1 MPNVLSVNYSVL
13 LLLPRFIIFTA
24 RWLKPNLNK
33 YFKRIPTSI
42 VTSPFLVLLQK
53 TVCSSR
59 TLMFLLLCIS
69 KFYDLLYEITLT
81 VK

>member
-1 MPNVLSVNYSVL
+1 MLNVLSVNYSVL

-24 RWLKPNLNK
+24 RWLKRNLNK

-42 VTSPFLVLLQK
+42 VTSPCLVLLQK
-53 TVCSSR
+53 IVCSSR